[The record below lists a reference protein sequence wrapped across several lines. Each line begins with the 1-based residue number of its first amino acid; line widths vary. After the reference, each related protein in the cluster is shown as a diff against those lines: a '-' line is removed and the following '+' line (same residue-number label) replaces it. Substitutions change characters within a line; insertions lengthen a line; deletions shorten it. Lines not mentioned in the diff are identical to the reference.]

1 MSTTRIADLPE
12 NITVQMQPFQ
22 GGPNMAQG
30 FDQGYGP
37 GPSQGLS
44 QSLSQA
50 PMLNS
55 LVSTGVKSTSQIEG
69 LGANTYMPLNI
80 HPNPFGPQGNANTS
94 GGGGGAMPF
103 PENVHESMDPYR
115 VGKGGLDKPYE
126 IESGDAHRL
135 PSRDIPMN
143 ITDYTQDEEV
153 QANYIPRSTEP
164 TDYIRDYEEAES
176 KKWKRHEEEKYR
188 KESAEDLVTQF
199 QTPVIIALMYFIFQM
214 PVLNRLLFKYG
225 SMLPFF
231 REDGNLNLGGMCVKS
246 VAFASV
252 YFLMER
258 IVQVFRYM

>member
-12 NITVQMQPFQ
+12 NITIQMQPFQ
-22 GGPNMAQG
+22 GGGPNMGPGPG
-30 FDQGYGP
+30 FDQGYG
-37 GPSQGLS
+37 QG
-44 QSLSQA
+44 QGQSQA

-55 LVSTGVKSTSQIEG
+55 LVSTGVKTTSQIEG

-80 HPNPFGPQGNANTS
+80 HPNPFGPPGNNS
-94 GGGGGAMPF
+94 GGGGAMPF

-153 QANYIPRSTEP
+153 QANYIPKPTEP

-176 KKWKRHEEEKYR
+176 KKWKKHEEEKYR
-188 KESAEDLVTQF
+188 KESAENLVTQF

-214 PVLNRLLFKYG
+214 PLLNRLLFKYG
-225 SMLPFF
+225 SVLPFF

-246 VAFASV
+246 VAFAAI

-258 IVQVFRYM
+258 IVQTFRYM